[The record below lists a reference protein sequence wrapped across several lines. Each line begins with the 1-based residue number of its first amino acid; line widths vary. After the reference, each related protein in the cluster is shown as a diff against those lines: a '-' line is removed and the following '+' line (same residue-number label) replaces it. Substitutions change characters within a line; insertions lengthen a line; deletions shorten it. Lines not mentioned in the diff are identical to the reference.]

1 MVPAG
6 CVRVGMNCR
15 VLTPER
21 RGANSTANQAVPRRK
36 HMDSQKTP
44 PLPPSLLE
52 GRFTGR
58 TEFAELIRQALC
70 VAALQGWREVIWC
83 DPDFADWPLGER
95 VVAQALNDWSKAGRK
110 LTMLAINYEEVQRR
124 HMRFVAWRRT
134 CSHLVECRATVAIP
148 VTDLP
153 SALWGPGWVFERTD
167 LPRCTGMAG
176 SDAARRVALKERLN
190 ALLLKSSPAF
200 PATTLGL

>member
-1 MVPAG
+1 MG
-6 CVRVGMNCR
+6 TNCR

-21 RGANSTANQAVPRRK
+21 RGANFTANQAEPRRK
-36 HMDSQKTP
+36 HMDSQKSS

-58 TEFAELIRQALC
+58 TEFATLIRQALR
-70 VAALQGWREVIWC
+70 VAAAQGWREVIWC

-110 LTMLAINYEEVQRR
+110 LTMLAINYDEVQRR
-124 HMRFVAWRRT
+124 HMRFVTWRRT
-134 CSHLVECRATVAIP
+134 WSHLVECRTTVATP

-153 SALWGPGWVFERTD
+153 SALWGPGWMFERTD

-176 SDAARRVALKERLN
+176 FDVARRVGLRDRLN

-200 PATTLGL
+200 PASTLGL